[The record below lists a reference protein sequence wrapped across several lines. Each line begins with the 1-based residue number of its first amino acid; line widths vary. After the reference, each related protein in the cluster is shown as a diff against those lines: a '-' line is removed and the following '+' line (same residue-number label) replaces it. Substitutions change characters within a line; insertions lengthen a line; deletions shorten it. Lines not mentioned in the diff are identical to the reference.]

1 MNDARE
7 QFGKRLGDFLIEQNI
22 TRRQAAES
30 ANCTGAT
37 IGRWLRG
44 EVPFCI
50 LILAEL
56 HRKYK
61 IDLNE
66 LICGDENANGNKM

>member
-1 MNDARE
+1 MSDERD
-7 QFGKRLGDFLIEQNI
+7 QFGKRLGNFLIEQNI

-30 ANCTGAT
+30 VNCTGAT
-37 IGRWLRG
+37 IGRWMRG
-44 EVPFCI
+44 EVPYCV

-56 HRKYK
+56 RRKYQ

-66 LICGDENANGNKM
+66 LICGDENANSNKM